1 MKYRMGVQGV
11 IQRLTKYAGQGAVFG
26 GALYYAVKEYRYPNL
41 QRVDLL
47 KDSYNNLKKTFERQK
62 IQDYCHHISA
72 NAIPTAMFGLM
83 PNLHVASTAAPDKF
97 HSDNKAYTILS
108 QSSTASVP
116 STIGSRRTSSS
127 LKAEE
132 PSKHDLYMGFL
143 SKVPIL
149 ENLTEAE
156 RHIVVDAMEPVTYK
170 KGDVLMKQ
178 GDPGED
184 FFIIIEG
191 NVVCTQFAK
200 KGETAQ
206 EVGHLGPA
214 DYFGEIALLLN
225 QPRRATVTVSSNEL
239 KAVRLDKNGFEAVMG
254 PCSNILRRHI
264 QNYSSAISLKL
275 SLPTF

>member
-1 MKYRMGVQGV
+1 MGVQGAF
-11 IQRLTKYAGQGAVFG
+11 QRLTKYAGHGVVFG
-26 GALYYAVKEYRYPNL
+26 GALYYAVKEYGFPNF

-47 KDSYNNLKKTFERQK
+47 KDSYKNLMKSFNKKK
-62 IQDYCHHISA
+62 LQDYCHHISA

-83 PNLHVASTAAPDKF
+83 PNLHVASPAPNTVR
-97 HSDNKAYTILS
+97 SDGEAYSILS
-108 QSSTASVP
+108 PNATTMH
-116 STIGSRRTSSS
+116 STIWNRGSSIN

-156 RHIVVDAMEPVTYK
+156 RHIVVDAMEPVSYK
-170 KGDVLMKQ
+170 KGDILMKQ

-191 NVVCTQFAK
+191 NVVCTQYAK
-200 KGETAQ
+200 QGETAQ
-206 EVGHLGPA
+206 EVGHLGPS

-239 KAVRLDKNGFEAVMG
+239 KAVRLDKKGFETVMG

-275 SLPTF
+275 SMPSF

>member
-1 MKYRMGVQGV
+1 MGVQGV
-11 IQRLTKYAGQGAVFG
+11 FQRLTRYAGTGAVFG
-26 GALYYAVKEYRYPNL
+26 GALYYAVKEYRFPNI
-41 QRVDLL
+41 QL
-47 KDSYNNLKKTFERQK
+47 KDSYKNLSSTFNRQK
-62 IQDYCHHISA
+62 LQDYCHHISA
-72 NAIPTAMFGLM
+72 NAIPAAMFGLM
-83 PNLHVASTAAPDKF
+83 PNLLVASHAAPNNF
-97 HSDNKAYTILS
+97 HSDDKANFTIT
-108 QSSTASVP
+108 QSSTKVH
-116 STIGSRRTSSS
+116 STLGGCRTSSS

-156 RHIVVDAMEPVTYK
+156 RHIVVDALEPVTYK
-170 KGDVLMKQ
+170 KGDILMNQ

-239 KAVRLDKNGFEAVMG
+239 KAVRLDKKGFEAVMG

-275 SLPTF
+275 SMPSF

>member
-1 MKYRMGVQGV
+1 MGVQGV
-11 IQRLTKYAGQGAVFG
+11 FQRLTRYAGTGAVFG
-26 GALYYAVKEYRYPNL
+26 GALYYAVKEYRFPNI
-41 QRVDLL
+41 QL
-47 KDSYNNLKKTFERQK
+47 KDSYKNLSSTFNRQK
-62 IQDYCHHISA
+62 LQDYCHHISA
-72 NAIPTAMFGLM
+72 NAFPAAMFGLM
-83 PNLHVASTAAPDKF
+83 PNLHVASHAAPNNF
-97 HSDNKAYTILS
+97 HSDDKANFSIP
-108 QSSTASVP
+108 QSSTKVH
-116 STIGSRRTSSS
+116 STLGGCRTSSS

-156 RHIVVDAMEPVTYK
+156 RHIVVDALEPVTYK
-170 KGDVLMKQ
+170 KGDILMNQ

-239 KAVRLDKNGFEAVMG
+239 KAVRLDKKGFEAVMG

-275 SLPTF
+275 SMPSF